1 MWLNRLSQEL
11 GQNVTKEQLTEFIWK
26 TLNSGQV
33 VPGFGH
39 AVLRKTDPRY
49 MCQREFAFK
58 HLPNDPL
65 FKLVALLFE
74 VRADLAPGVRTRS
87 SSIQLCSLLLGCSRC
102 ADSARQDQEPLA
114 ERGCPQWST
123 SPGKASSHVRLHLTV
138 CGILPCSITG

>member
-74 VRADLAPGVRTRS
+74 VRAALSLWCVCTRS
-87 SSIQLCSLLLGCSRC
+87 SSIQLCSLL
-102 ADSARQDQEPLA
+102 
-114 ERGCPQWST
+114 
-123 SPGKASSHVRLHLTV
+123 
-138 CGILPCSITG
+138 